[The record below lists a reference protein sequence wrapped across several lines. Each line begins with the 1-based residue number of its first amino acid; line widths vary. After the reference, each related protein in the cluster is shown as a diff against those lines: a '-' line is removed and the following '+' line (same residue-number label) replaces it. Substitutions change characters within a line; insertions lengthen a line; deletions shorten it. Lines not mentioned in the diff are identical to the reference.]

1 MPIFAA
7 PINPSLTSPVHPRGM
22 TQYRRLRL
30 PGATYF
36 FTVCLD
42 DSAST
47 VLTDHI
53 GALRF
58 AYAKTMAERPVR
70 CHAMVVLPNHL
81 HAVWTLP
88 EGDCDF
94 SERWRLIKARFSRA
108 VGLEADRCASKIA
121 KRERGLW
128 QRRFWEHA
136 VRDEAELATLIGYC
150 HLNPV
155 EHGLVTKPGDWPYS
169 SFTKRKDGQ
178 IAHPTPGTGVSARL
192 AMH

>member
-1 MPIFAA
+1 
-7 PINPSLTSPVHPRGM
+7 M

-42 DSAST
+42 DPTST
-47 VLTDHI
+47 ALTDHV

-58 AYAKTMAERPVR
+58 AYARTMAERPVTCR
-70 CHAMVVLPNHL
+70 AMVVLPNHL

-88 EGDCDF
+88 AGDCDF
-94 SERWRLIKARFSRA
+94 SERWRLIKARFSHA
-108 VGLEADRCASKIA
+108 VGLEVDRCASKIA
-121 KRERGLW
+121 KRERGIW

-136 VRDEAELATLIGYC
+136 VRDEAELQALVNYC

-155 EHGLVTKPGDWPYS
+155 KHGFVSEPGDWPYS
-169 SFTKRKDGQ
+169 SLTKKKDGQ
-178 IAHPTPGTGVSARL
+178 IAHPTGRTNTAHLVL
-192 AMH
+192 QQV